1 MPKNK
6 IVSQTTGIF
15 VTLGMTLPDKIFQP
29 ERYTY
34 QDYKKWEGKWELIN
48 GFPVAMSPS
57 PNRKH
62 QKLSA
67 NFLRLAGNAIEKNQ
81 LNCNCSVYS
90 ELDWIINDET
100 IVRPDVMIVCGT
112 FETDFLTFPPSLV
125 LEITSP
131 TSRMRDRNTKFTLY
145 EMCGVNYYLIA
156 DTDKNSVEIFQ
167 LINNK
172 YQQINNNIYTFN
184 SNCNIELDLTGIWD

>member
-1 MPKNK
+1 VRKNK

-57 PNRKH
+57 PNRRH
-62 QKLSA
+62 QEVGA
-67 NFLRLAGNAIEKNQ
+67 NFLSLIKTSLKKNAS
-81 LNCNCSVYS
+81 LCNCSVYY
-90 ELDWIINDET
+90 ELDWIINEET
-100 IVRPDVMIVCGT
+100 IVRPDVMIVCGN

-125 LEITSP
+125 LELPSP
-131 TSRMRDRNTKFTLY
+131 PSRMRDRNTKFTLY

-156 DTDKNSVEIFQ
+156 DTDKNSIEIFQ
-167 LINNK
+167 LRNNK
-172 YQQINNNIYTFN
+172 YQQITDTTFTLTNNCIL
-184 SNCNIELDLTGIWD
+184 ELDLTGIWN